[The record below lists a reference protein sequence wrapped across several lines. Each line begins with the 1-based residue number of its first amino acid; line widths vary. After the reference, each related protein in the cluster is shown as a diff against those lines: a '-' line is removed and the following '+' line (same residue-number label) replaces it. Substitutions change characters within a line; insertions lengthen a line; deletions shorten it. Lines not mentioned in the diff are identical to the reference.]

1 LKKLICD
8 IQSLNGSISQKAV
21 VLHVPFILTMKKIVL
36 FFSMAFLNISMFAQ
50 NEGNIL
56 FGMSQVHDVYMTFSQ
71 SNFWDSLTTYY
82 PIDQYLKGNVT
93 IDGVTYPN
101 VGIKLKG
108 NSSYNNPSDKKSFKV
123 DMNEYVAGQDID
135 GLKKFNLN
143 NGFKDPTFLREKIT
157 CDFYNEHGLH
167 APRCAFAKVYL
178 NGTYWGLY
186 TFVEEVDTKQFLNAH
201 FNNRQGNMFKGDP
214 SGDLKWFGSA
224 ASSYYAKYELH
235 TNETVN
241 DWNDLVDF
249 INKINNS
256 GVYFTDSLEK
266 VLNTSTFI
274 EQWAAL
280 NLFSNLDSYIGSG
293 HNYFIYHD
301 TLSDKFEWVVWD
313 VNESFG
319 NFTMGMTATQMK
331 NLSLFF
337 VSSPSSN
344 RPLVQKMLANTA
356 YKTTLANTVCQ
367 WIQYDFSNGG
377 LDWKIDSLAN
387 AIIVAVY
394 ADTKKFYSNQNF
406 EDNLTS
412 DITLV
417 PAPPGGGT
425 MIGLKPFITARRN
438 ALATELAA
446 YSCAVGINENEIA
459 ADNINIYPNPAANS
473 LQINYSGAN
482 ITLALEYSISD
493 YLGKIIISGTTEANK
508 NIDVSNLESGLYF
521 IMVQDEQK
529 NLYQGKF
536 VKQ

>member
-1 LKKLICD
+1 
-8 IQSLNGSISQKAV
+8 
-21 VLHVPFILTMKKIVL
+21 MKKIILL
-36 FFSMAFLNISMFAQ
+36 FSIPLLNIPLFSQ
-50 NEGNIL
+50 TEGNVL
-56 FGMSQVHDVYMTFSQ
+56 FGMTQVHDVYMTFSQ
-71 SNFWDSLTTYY
+71 TNFWDSLTTYY
-82 PIDQYLKGNVT
+82 TTDKYLKGNVT
-93 IDGVTYPN
+93 IDGVLFSD

-123 DMNEYVAGQDID
+123 DMNEYVTGQDID

-143 NGFKDPTFLREKIT
+143 NGFKDPTFLREKIA

-167 APRCAFAKVYL
+167 APRCAFSRVYL

-186 TFVEEVDTKQFLNAH
+186 TFVEEVDTKQFLNTH
-201 FNNRQGNMFKGDP
+201 FDNRQGNMFKGDP
-214 SGDLKWFGSA
+214 SGDLKWLGSA

-241 DWNDLVDF
+241 DWSDLVDF

-256 GVYFTDSLEK
+256 GTYFTDSLEK
-266 VLNTSTFI
+266 VLNTGTFI

-337 VSSPSSN
+337 ISNPSSN
-344 RPLVQKMLANTA
+344 RPLVQKMLANTN

-387 AIIVAVY
+387 AIRAAVY
-394 ADTKKFYSNQNF
+394 ADTKKFYTNQNF

-425 MIGLKPFITARRN
+425 MLGLKSFITARRN

-446 YSCAVGINENEIA
+446 YTCVVGINENSKTRDHIT
-459 ADNINIYPNPAANS
+459 IYPNPAINI
-473 LQINYSGAN
+473 LKINYFKQNMA
-482 ITLALEYSISD
+482 LPLEYSIAD
-493 YLGKIIISGTTEANK
+493 CLGKIILSGTTEANK
-508 NIDVSNLESGLYF
+508 DIDVSKLETGMYF
-521 IMVQDEQK
+521 LMVQDKEK
-529 NLYQGKF
+529 NLYQDKF